1 MTWLFLLFAGLLET
15 IWPVATKYSDGMRRP
30 LPTLVA
36 IAAMIAN
43 VFLLSA
49 SMRMLSVATV
59 YGVLIGFGAV
69 GTSLASMTLFHESL
83 GARQILSLVLVILGV
98 LGLKTG
104 SAVR

>member
-15 IWPVATKYSDGMRRP
+15 IWPVATKYSDEMRRP
-30 LPTLVA
+30 LPTVVA
-36 IAAMIAN
+36 IAALIAN

-49 SMRMLSVATV
+49 SMRTLSVATV

-69 GTSLASMTLFHESL
+69 GTSLASMMLFQESL
-83 GARQILSLVLVILGV
+83 STRQVFSLAFIILGV